1 MQWIDCRVWIC
12 LDHMIIMNLV
22 AFNLAF
28 QLVFSPETRVEKDT
42 EATRLQC
49 YADDDGSPLDS
60 FGSPLSRS
68 PKDSDALLESN

>member
-1 MQWIDCRVWIC
+1 
-12 LDHMIIMNLV
+12 MIIMNLV
-22 AFNLAF
+22 EFSLTF
-28 QLVFSPETRVEKDT
+28 QLVFSPETRVPDT

-49 YADDDGSPLDS
+49 YADDGSPLDS